1 MAARAQHRIHRTSVY
16 IVASSIVMTLTVILW
31 VRIGWSSAQTVLQGF
46 GVVAASI
53 LLGEFITKRW
63 LWKTRL
69 GKLLG
74 FPPDYSG
81 KWEGKVYRTKK
92 AGSAPQENRVEVVIA
107 QAITRIDWYQ
117 IGFAE
122 NGEKIAESHFIM
134 GEVIDEHRTW
144 DAILGIYEV
153 QRVNGAKDSGMS
165 FVRVNEAM
173 NEISGVYC
181 GLNGHVGQITINR
194 VQG

>member
-1 MAARAQHRIHRTSVY
+1 MAARAHHRIHRTSVY
-16 IVASSIVMTLTVILW
+16 IVASSIVMILSAILW
-31 VRIGWSSAQTVLQGF
+31 IQIGWSSAQIVLQGF
-46 GVVAASI
+46 GIVAAAI

-69 GKLLG
+69 GELLG

-81 KWEGKVYRTKK
+81 KWQGKVFRTKK
-92 AGSAPQENRVEVVIA
+92 AGAVPQENRVEVVIA
-107 QAITRIDWYQ
+107 QSVTHIDWYQ
-117 IGFAE
+117 IGYSE
-122 NGEKIAESHFIM
+122 TGEKIAESHFIM
-134 GEVIDEHRTW
+134 GEVIDEHRAW

-173 NEISGVYC
+173 DEISGVYC
-181 GLNGHVGQITINR
+181 GLNGHVGTITINR
-194 VQG
+194 V